1 MIINNKKY
9 YSKDYTITEELQPA
23 FDNNNIAVALAS
35 DNNYAKYLSV
45 AIISLTDNMSK
56 DYNYDIVILEDKIKD
71 KNKWLLLEKVKDFKN
86 VSMRFIDI
94 SEYFKKIKMLSLKT
108 KHVILQD
115 QPIVGSLF
123 LIFLKITIKCYIWT

>member
-45 AIISLTDNMSK
+45 A
-56 DYNYDIVILEDKIKD
+56 
-71 KNKWLLLEKVKDFKN
+71 
-86 VSMRFIDI
+86 
-94 SEYFKKIKMLSLKT
+94 LS
-108 KHVILQD
+108 
-115 QPIVGSLF
+115 P
-123 LIFLKITIKCYIWT
+123 